1 MKDVISKFAPAEPKK
16 NLNFNFMDVIV
27 IRATDQDDDDDE
39 QRGSLQCGDT
49 NRLQLDIL
57 NWILYIFRAKFSQI
71 E

>member
-1 MKDVISKFAPAEPKK
+1 
-16 NLNFNFMDVIV
+16 MDVIV

-39 QRGSLQCGDT
+39 QRGSFQYGDT

-57 NWILYIFRAKFSQI
+57 NWILNIFRAKFSQI